1 MVRIPL
7 VVVVRQPSYTKF
19 CVVKGIN
26 EQEISFYRCYFFDLR
41 DLSPFLVRFK
51 I

>member
-7 VVVVRQPSYTKF
+7 VVRQPSYTKF

-26 EQEISFYRCYFFDLR
+26 EQEISFYRCYFLDLR